1 MKKNCT
7 LLLAILC
14 CSQIFAQGGAK
25 KYMLFEIF
33 SNTTST
39 TMAGKMPTFYVL
51 LDKYPNDVRHITYY
65 YKSTND
71 SCFFY
76 QSNKVENDERAKYYG
91 VSIIPW
97 VMRDAGL
104 LGLPLGK
111 DLVNESSVT
120 GQLGK
125 TSPIKVTVSET
136 GTTNRTAKITVST
149 VGKKPTGTFKLF
161 SAVVEKTVAQE
172 TKNGE
177 LEHRN
182 VFRTMLPTIAGQD
195 IVLPDSGQSVT
206 YDYNYVTKSEWNPS
220 EIYVEAFVQTKNAV
234 QNVGTRFD
242 GTSSTNE
249 LLDESVLEVFPN
261 PVQQVLNLKWKDSHD
276 PEILSIYS
284 INGNLVKEVKFA
296 NQVDV
301 GALPSGNYFI
311 HVSAGKYGVIK
322 QIVKQ

>member
-1 MKKNCT
+1 
-7 LLLAILC
+7 
-14 CSQIFAQGGAK
+14 
-25 KYMLFEIF
+25 
-33 SNTTST
+33 
-39 TMAGKMPTFYVL
+39 
-51 LDKYPNDVRHITYY
+51 
-65 YKSTND
+65 
-71 SCFFY
+71 
-76 QSNKVENDERAKYYG
+76 
-91 VSIIPW
+91 
-97 VMRDAGL
+97 
-104 LGLPLGK
+104 
-111 DLVNESSVT
+111 
-120 GQLGK
+120 
-125 TSPIKVTVSET
+125 
-136 GTTNRTAKITVST
+136 
-149 VGKKPTGTFKLF
+149 
-161 SAVVEKTVAQE
+161 VEKTVAQE